1 MKGIVITTSVIF
13 AITSFVF
20 IYNSTPEVTSQQN
33 TGGATGESLKQQITH
48 SVDDMAV
55 IASSPHTP
63 KINDNE
69 AINISDNEAI
79 NISDNEAIKR
89 DEVSNQDLKATV
101 FEQRFL
107 IGEHQFPAV
116 SKQTIDDVFANDFQ
130 ELFNEMRN
138 VEYTEQAEER
148 KIALENK
155 LLTVEGI
162 TSYELECAAS
172 VCALEFT
179 YSVDDPENQF
189 THIAEFAKNYIF
201 EQYKNVPDNEDKVR
215 AVYIATEDPS
225 KISFAF

>member
-1 MKGIVITTSVIF
+1 MKGIVITISIAF

-20 IYNSTPEVTSQQN
+20 IYNSTPEATPQQY
-33 TGGATGESLKQQITH
+33 TEDATGESLKQQITH

-55 IASSPHTP
+55 VASSPQTP
-63 KINDNE
+63 NINDNE
-69 AINISDNEAI
+69 AIDH
-79 NISDNEAIKR
+79 
-89 DEVSNQDLKATV
+89 DEVSSQDLKATV
-101 FEQRFL
+101 FDQRFL

-155 LLTVEGI
+155 LLTVESI

-172 VCALEFT
+172 VCALEFS
-179 YSVDDPENQF
+179 YSGDDSENQF
-189 THIAEFAKNYIF
+189 AHIAEFAKNYSF

-215 AVYIATEDPS
+215 AVYIATDDPS
-225 KISFAF
+225 KLQFSF